1 MNVKNASLQSTL
13 EEEVYMTLPSIYEN
27 NSNKDFMCKLNKSTY
42 DLKQSPQV
50 WYDKLNHSLLLYNFT
65 KSLADSFMFVKY
77 SNDIITVVLVYVDDI
92 IVTRNNEK

>member
-13 EEEVYMTLPSIYEN
+13 EEEIYMTLPSGYEN
-27 NSNKDFMCKLNKSTY
+27 NSNKDLMCKLNKSTY
-42 DLKQSPQV
+42 GLKQSPQA

-77 SNDIITVVLVYVDDI
+77 SNDIITIVLVYVDDI
-92 IVTRNNEK
+92 IATRNNEK